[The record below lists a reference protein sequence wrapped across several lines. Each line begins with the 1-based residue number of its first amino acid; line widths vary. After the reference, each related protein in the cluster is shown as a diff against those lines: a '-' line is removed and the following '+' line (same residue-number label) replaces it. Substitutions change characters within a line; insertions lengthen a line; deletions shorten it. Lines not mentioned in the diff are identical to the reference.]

1 MAKKKKI
8 SFELAKFEYYQE
20 LKGLMEKVPVEFKY
34 LKADGTQRTAHGTL
48 CHDLIPAS
56 DQPTGRGTFNGYE
69 KGYAPYYDLDRM
81 GWRCFRIDWLLWF
94 NRDNE
99 EKGGAA

>member
-1 MAKKKKI
+1 
-8 SFELAKFEYYQE
+8 
-20 LKGLMEKVPVEFKY
+20 MEKGPVEFKY
-34 LKADGTQRTAHGTL
+34 LKADGSQRIAHGTL
-48 CHDLIPAS
+48 CNDLIPAS
-56 DQPTGRGTFNGYE
+56 GQPTGHGTFNGYE

-94 NRDNE
+94 NRENE